1 MNHHVSI
8 AEFDKKEFYSLGENF
23 QGENPSGEQISFTNY
38 YMKVDGKPFFGIS
51 GEFHFSRCHESRW
64 EDEII
69 KMKMCGINVIATY
82 VFWIHHEEEEGIFDF
97 EGCRNLRKFI
107 ELCGKHGIY
116 VILRIGPFDHG
127 EVRNGGI
134 PDWMY
139 GKPFEVRKL
148 SEGFLF
154 YVRRLYGKISEQI
167 QGLLYKDGGPII
179 AAQID
184 NEHMH
189 SSAPWEITTGISEEW
204 VFGGDEGE
212 TYMLTLQ
219 EEAKKCGIITPFYT
233 CTGWG
238 GAITPSVMMP
248 LWGGYAYRPWLFYG
262 DRGEHP
268 STEEYVYQDFH
279 HNGAVVTSD
288 FKPAYEPETR
298 PYACCEMGGGMM
310 CTYNY
315 RFILPYKSVDAMAN
329 IKIASGCNFLG
340 YYVFQGGTNPLG
352 KHGTF
357 MNESQVP
364 KMSYDYQAALGE
376 FGQIRE
382 SYERLKTMHFF
393 CRTFGEALCQMETV
407 LPKGASF
414 IEAKD
419 LDTLRFAVRTDGEKG
434 FLFINNFQ
442 DHETAKPKQNET
454 VTIQTKDG
462 EIVFDHLDLAGEEN
476 CILPFYMDM
485 DGILLEKATAQP
497 ITRLE
502 RGGDITYVFLKPEGM
517 KAAFYFEEGV
527 QICGGNPGADG
538 VLRCEE
544 DQAAELFRIA
554 KGDRVLNILCL
565 NRDMANQMYLL
576 KDQTLLF
583 AHGAIMETE
592 DGIRLESRMAANRMY
607 SYPKDGFC
615 GNENVVR
622 ADETDP
628 VFDIWKADTQ
638 ERELSAKVVQTA
650 ATRFTVK
657 LPENFMDGL
666 KDLLVQI
673 RYQGDIGHL
682 FINGTMVNDNFC
694 NGDVWEFGV
703 RTFEEELKEHPLTLA
718 ITPLRV
724 GANVNVESAMAARME
739 NAEAY
744 IGELERV
751 ELCPVYEFVL
761 R

>member
-1 MNHHVSI
+1 M
-8 AEFDKKEFYSLGENF
+8 
-23 QGENPSGEQISFTNY
+23 
-38 YMKVDGKPFFGIS
+38 
-51 GEFHFSRCHESRW
+51 
-64 EDEII
+64 
-69 KMKMCGINVIATY
+69 
-82 VFWIHHEEEEGIFDF
+82 
-97 EGCRNLRKFI
+97 
-107 ELCGKHGIY
+107 
-116 VILRIGPFDHG
+116 
-127 EVRNGGI
+127 
-134 PDWMY
+134 
-139 GKPFEVRKL
+139 
-148 SEGFLF
+148 
-154 YVRRLYGKISEQI
+154 
-167 QGLLYKDGGPII
+167 
-179 AAQID
+179 
-184 NEHMH
+184 
-189 SSAPWEITTGISEEW
+189 
-204 VFGGDEGE
+204 
-212 TYMLTLQ
+212 
-219 EEAKKCGIITPFYT
+219 
-233 CTGWG
+233 
-238 GAITPSVMMP
+238 
-248 LWGGYAYRPWLFYG
+248 
-262 DRGEHP
+262 
-268 STEEYVYQDFH
+268 
-279 HNGAVVTSD
+279 
-288 FKPAYEPETR
+288 
-298 PYACCEMGGGMM
+298 
-310 CTYNY
+310 
-315 RFILPYKSVDAMAN
+315 
-329 IKIASGCNFLG
+329 
-340 YYVFQGGTNPLG
+340 
-352 KHGTF
+352 
-357 MNESQVP
+357 
-364 KMSYDYQAALGE
+364 
-376 FGQIRE
+376 
-382 SYERLKTMHFF
+382 
-393 CRTFGEALCQMETV
+393 
-407 LPKGASF
+407 
-414 IEAKD
+414 
-419 LDTLRFAVRTDGEKG
+419 
-434 FLFINNFQ
+434 
-442 DHETAKPKQNET
+442 
-454 VTIQTKDG
+454 
-462 EIVFDHLDLAGEEN
+462 FDHLDLAGEEN
-476 CILPFYMDM
+476 CILPFHMDM
-485 DGILLEKATAQP
+485 DGILLKKATAQP

-565 NRDMANQMYLL
+565 KRDMANQMYLL

-703 RTFEEELKEHPLTLA
+703 RTFEEELKEHPLTLT